1 MNEKEYL
8 SETELMELI
17 ESVEKEPLLKAPSYL
32 KEQILFKVS
41 KKESLSR
48 QKQNAFFIFSAKVA
62 AGAAAAIAL
71 LFLLP
76 DPAQYDRFPNNAAV
90 FYKNEHSLIEGLNEK
105 TAQFC
110 NFINDTANSIFIK
123 EDD

>member
-17 ESVEKEPLLKAPSYL
+17 EEVEKEPLSKAPGYL
-32 KEQILFKVS
+32 KEQILYKAS

-48 QKQNAFFIFSAKVA
+48 QNAFFIFSAKVA

-71 LFLLP
+71 LFLFP
-76 DPAQYDRFPNNAAV
+76 DLAHYDRLPNNTAV
-90 FYKNEHSLIEGLNEK
+90 FYKNEHSLMKGLNEK
-105 TAQFC
+105 TDQFC
-110 NFINDTANSIFIK
+110 NFITDTANSIFIK